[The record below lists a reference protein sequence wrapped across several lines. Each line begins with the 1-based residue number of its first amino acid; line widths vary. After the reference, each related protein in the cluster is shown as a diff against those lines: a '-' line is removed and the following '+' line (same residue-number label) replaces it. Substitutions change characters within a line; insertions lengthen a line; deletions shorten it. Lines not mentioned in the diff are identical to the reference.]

1 MKIRCS
7 SQLHEICYDGKSWY
21 TPDCTE
27 ERLILNA
34 LEQSTSKCMAFMKA
48 VRFVRD
54 PYEAKQ
60 ALRTLSIG
68 NKELQKEFISWAHQR
83 EQKHNARKIQNVPAI
98 EPGQKIRYQN
108 VALTKLRGWTKGISN
123 YFGPFTHMRVYLN
136 DCVNV
141 DDNIAFW
148 VLNTQTIE
156 VYIPL
161 DLVKQI
167 GPEKAYFENGVFYFP
182 TRKGYMKYIAQR
194 RNNAVFLIN
203 QCKKRPN

>member
-1 MKIRCS
+1 M
-7 SQLHEICYDGKSWY
+7 
-21 TPDCTE
+21 
-27 ERLILNA
+27 
-34 LEQSTSKCMAFMKA
+34 
-48 VRFVRD
+48 
-54 PYEAKQ
+54 
-60 ALRTLSIG
+60 
-68 NKELQKEFISWAHQR
+68 
-83 EQKHNARKIQNVPAI
+83 
-98 EPGQKIRYQN
+98 
-108 VALTKLRGWTKGISN
+108 RGWIKGISN

-161 DLVKQI
+161 DLVKQM
-167 GPEKAYFENGVFYFP
+167 GPEKTYFENGVFYFP
-182 TRKGYMKYIAQR
+182 TRKGYIKYIAQR